1 MTAIARR
8 NVFDRLR
15 FVPCHQRSRHPARVI
30 VACAGSLA
38 FACLPHIAAA
48 DVVTGT
54 LAPANAKAIVVNAAG
69 ETVAELKPGSY
80 QLQLPVGRYKAQCQ
94 APKQSEQE
102 FLSLSEPVT
111 VNIDCAK

>member
-1 MTAIARR
+1 MTANARLDQ
-8 NVFDRLR
+8 FDRLR
-15 FVPCHQRSRHPARVI
+15 YMPTKHRSLRAARA
-30 VACAGSLA
+30 VAASAGVLA
-38 FACLPHIAAA
+38 FACLPFVAAA

-80 QLQLPVGRYKAQCQ
+80 QLQLPVGKYTAQCQ
-94 APKQSEQE
+94 APKQSAQE